1 MLAEGTQ
8 WTLSCVYGPQGEQEK
23 LLFINDLRGLKFL
36 VRPSWLILGNFNL
49 LTKAANKN
57 NRNINRRLIGSFR
70 GALDHLQLKEIRL
83 SGRKFT
89 WSNAQDTPVLTK
101 IDHFFH
107 TDDWDLLFPN
117 AHLQAIS
124 SACSDHA
131 PLFLQGDNEVRHKP
145 SFKFEEFWLRLPGFK
160 DTVAAAW
167 DRPVHATNPIRRI
180 HIKLSRTAKA
190 LKKWQ
195 RESVGVLKT
204 QIAIAKEV
212 IWRLDLAE
220 EGSLSPLRGR
230 SCGEG

>member
-1 MLAEGTQ
+1 ML
-8 WTLSCVYGPQGEQEK
+8 
-23 LLFINDLRGLKFL
+23 
-36 VRPSWLILGNFNL
+36 
-49 LTKAANKN
+49 
-57 NRNINRRLIGSFR
+57 
-70 GALDHLQLKEIRL
+70 
-83 SGRKFT
+83 
-89 WSNAQDTPVLTK
+89 
-101 IDHFFH
+101 
-107 TDDWDLLFPN
+107 
-117 AHLQAIS
+117 
-124 SACSDHA
+124 
-131 PLFLQGDNEVRHKP
+131 LFLQGDNEVRHKP

-220 EGSLSPLRGR
+220 EGRPLSPTEQELRRRMKLSYLGLLSFQKIKLRQRSRLTRIRLCDVNSKFFHAKVNGR
-230 SCGEG
+230 R